1 MPMFAVRLRSMC
13 TRAIVSNWGDGGSDM
28 IDRDRQADGN
38 AHNDDPFA
46 LDEDFAKVSGS
57 ENRMVRNGPHCWWGN
72 ISGFLGRCRPP
83 LYP

>member
-57 ENRMVRNGPHCWWGN
+57 ENRMVRNGPRCWWGD

-83 LYP
+83 LHP